1 VLRHDSRFVL
11 GEEHGEVVGAG
22 APVGIFSFGG
32 VQEESEVGDCIEG
45 GWEGWVDSKV
55 FCV

>member
-1 VLRHDSRFVL
+1 ML